1 MASTV
6 SIPLMFACAALL
18 SFSADAIA
26 LPRVGLRRTPG
37 ALALHIF
44 SVVFVACLICALTR
58 RPYFSAFIALA
69 LVGLMS
75 GVSNA
80 KYASLREPFVFTDLS
95 LFSQL
100 FAHPRLYLPFLSV
113 QTVIAIAAGVVL
125 LAGGFFLD
133 TAAPAY
139 IAAYCALAAAVSLII
154 GYALAARLRLTLE
167 PLEDQR
173 QHGFFAVFVAY
184 LLNGM
189 RRATFQGFEHAMS
202 ASPFAKVNATEPH
215 SRPDIII
222 IQSESFFDARA
233 SSAAIEASLYAH
245 FDAALR
251 ESATHG
257 ELDVPAWGANT
268 MRSEFALLSGIS
280 SAELGY
286 ARFYPYAFVRRAG
299 TSLANWFKRAGYETV
314 AIHPYHADFF
324 GRDRVFPL
332 LGFDRFLDICAF
344 ANAHRSGPYIS
355 DDSVTDRI
363 VKELDASRS
372 KPAFIFAM
380 TMENHGPLHLE
391 TVEKGESSRYHN
403 LGEDPAYKDLT
414 VYLRHIANADAMIG
428 RLLAHLRA
436 RRRDTVLCFYGDHV
450 PALPHVFERL
460 GTVPSRSHYF
470 IWRNFGDRAARKQ
483 DRAVEDLGVALLH
496 TMELAGA
503 REVAASESERTE
515 QL

>member
-1 MASTV
+1 MASPV
-6 SIPLMFACAALL
+6 SIPLTFACAALL
-18 SFSADAIA
+18 SFAADAIA

-37 ALALHIF
+37 ALALHIA
-44 SVVFVACLICALTR
+44 SVVFVACLICTLTR

-100 FAHPRLYLPFLSV
+100 FAHPRLYLPFLSM
-113 QTVIAIAAGVVL
+113 QTVIAIVAGVLL

-139 IAAYCALAAAVSLII
+139 IAVYCALAAAASLII

-189 RRATFQGFEHAMS
+189 RRATLRGFEHAMS
-202 ASPFAKVNATEPH
+202 GSPFAQASEAH

-222 IQSESFFDARA
+222 IQSESFFDARP
-233 SSAAIEASLYAH
+233 SSAAIEPSLYAR

-251 ESATHG
+251 ESTTHG

-268 MRSEFALLSGIS
+268 MRSEFALLGGLS
-280 SAELGY
+280 SAKLGY
-286 ARFYPYAFVRRAG
+286 ARFYPYAFVRRACV
-299 TSLANWFKRAGYETV
+299 SLADWFKRAAYETV

-332 LGFDRFLDICAF
+332 LGFDRFLDIRAF
-344 ANAHRSGPYIS
+344 ANAHRAGPYIS
-355 DDSVTDRI
+355 DESVADRI
-363 VKELDASRS
+363 LKELDSSRS

-391 TVEKGESSRYHN
+391 TVEKGESSRYHH
-403 LGEDPAYKDLT
+403 LGEDPTYKDLT
-414 VYLRHIANADAMIG
+414 AYLRHIANADAMIG

-450 PALPHVFERL
+450 PALPHIFERL
-460 GTVPSRSHYF
+460 GTVPTRSNYF
-470 IWRNFGDRAARKQ
+470 IWRNFGDRPARKQ
-483 DRAVEDLGVALLH
+483 DKAVEDLGVALLQAMD
-496 TMELAGA
+496 TADR
-503 REVAASESERTE
+503 REVVTGESERTE

>member
-1 MASTV
+1 MVSPV
-6 SIPLMFACAALL
+6 SIPLAFVCAAAL
-18 SFSADAIA
+18 SFAADAIA
-26 LPRVGLRRTPG
+26 FPRVGLRRTPG
-37 ALALHIF
+37 ALALHIV

-58 RPYFSAFIALA
+58 RPFFSAFIAVA
-69 LVGLMS
+69 VVGLMS

-113 QTVIAIAAGVVL
+113 QTVIAIVAGVLL

-133 TAAPAY
+133 AAAPAHV
-139 IAAYCALAAAVSLII
+139 AAFCALAAAAFLIV
-154 GYALAARLRLTLE
+154 GYALAARLHLTLD
-167 PLEDQR
+167 PIEDQR
-173 QHGFFAVFVAY
+173 RHGFFAVFVAY

-189 RRATFQGFEHAMS
+189 RRATFRGFESAMS
-202 ASPFAKVNATEPH
+202 VSPFAQASESH
-215 SRPDIII
+215 SRPDIIV
-222 IQSESFFDARA
+222 IQSESFFDARES
-233 SSAAIEASLYAH
+233 SSAIESSLYTH
-245 FDAALR
+245 FDTALR
-251 ESATHG
+251 ESTAHG
-257 ELDVPAWGANT
+257 QLDVPAWGANT

-280 SAELGY
+280 SAKLGY
-286 ARFYPYAFVRRAG
+286 ARFYPYAFVRRACA
-299 TSLANWFKRAGYETV
+299 SLVSWFHRAGYETL
-314 AIHPYHADFF
+314 AIHPYYADFF

-332 LGFDRFLDICAF
+332 LGFDRFLDIRAF
-344 ANAHRSGPYIS
+344 ANAHRAGPYIS
-355 DDSVTDRI
+355 DESVTDRI
-363 VKELDASRS
+363 VKELDSSRS

-403 LGEDPAYKDLT
+403 LGEDPAFDDLT
-414 VYLRHIANADAMIG
+414 AYLRHIANADAMIG

-470 IWRNFGDRAARKQ
+470 IWRNFGDRPARKQ
-483 DRAVEDLGVALLH
+483 DRAVEDLGAALLH
-496 TMELAGA
+496 TMESADR
-503 REVAASESERTE
+503 REVATGESERTE

>member
-1 MASTV
+1 
-6 SIPLMFACAALL
+6 
-18 SFSADAIA
+18 
-26 LPRVGLRRTPG
+26 
-37 ALALHIF
+37 
-44 SVVFVACLICALTR
+44 
-58 RPYFSAFIALA
+58 
-69 LVGLMS
+69 MS

-100 FAHPRLYLPFLSV
+100 FAHPRLYLPFLSM
-113 QTVIAIAAGVVL
+113 QTVIAIVAGVLL

-139 IAAYCALAAAVSLII
+139 IAVYCALAAAASLII

-189 RRATFQGFEHAMS
+189 RRATLRGFEHAMS
-202 ASPFAKVNATEPH
+202 GSPFAQASEAH

-222 IQSESFFDARA
+222 IQSESFFDARP
-233 SSAAIEASLYAH
+233 SSAAIEPSLYAR

-251 ESATHG
+251 ESTTHG

-268 MRSEFALLSGIS
+268 MRSEFALLGGLS
-280 SAELGY
+280 SAKLGY
-286 ARFYPYAFVRRAG
+286 ARFYPYAFVRRACV
-299 TSLANWFKRAGYETV
+299 SLADWFKRAAYETV

-332 LGFDRFLDICAF
+332 LGFDRFLDIRAF
-344 ANAHRSGPYIS
+344 ANAHRAGPYIS
-355 DDSVTDRI
+355 DESVADRI
-363 VKELDASRS
+363 LKELDSSRS

-391 TVEKGESSRYHN
+391 TVEKGESSRYHH
-403 LGEDPAYKDLT
+403 LGEDPTYKDLT
-414 VYLRHIANADAMIG
+414 AYLRHIANADAMIG

-450 PALPHVFERL
+450 PALPHIFERL
-460 GTVPSRSHYF
+460 GTVPTRSNYF
-470 IWRNFGDRAARKQ
+470 IWRNFGDRPARKQ
-483 DRAVEDLGVALLH
+483 DKAVEDLGVALLQAMD
-496 TMELAGA
+496 TADR
-503 REVAASESERTE
+503 REVVTGESERTE